1 MNNASKDRFGSS
13 ALRLKLL
20 EENLDRFW
28 LDSDMLISSKFF
40 EFEFEKNKPYVF
52 GGLCSASA
60 IYLNNCEEALD
71 FLKRNYDGKSCLHK
85 AIESSNMFLKIP
97 DEFLLHL
104 TLGILIQMG
113 GGKHFNCSIN
123 KDENNEF
130 QFSWIK
136 PFNK

>member
-1 MNNASKDRFGSS
+1 MEIVQAFTTSPIPKIYQYCMDQVKAIVPDGLDYTLVRYETPMNNASKDRFGSS

-71 FLKRNYDGKSCLHK
+71 FLKRNYDGKS
-85 AIESSNMFLKIP
+85 
-97 DEFLLHL
+97 
-104 TLGILIQMG
+104 
-113 GGKHFNCSIN
+113 
-123 KDENNEF
+123 
-130 QFSWIK
+130 
-136 PFNK
+136 